1 MPYDYLGDI
10 AIADVAFRAWAP
22 SLDEAFVAAG
32 DALMNVMVGDLDS
45 IQPRTQRSI
54 HLNGETVEELL
65 FDFLQELI
73 YYKDAERLLL
83 RVEEVEIHGRG
94 GVLRLSAEAVGES
107 IAADRHDLIADV
119 KAVTLHR
126 FQLEEADDG
135 WQSVVVVDI

>member
-10 AIADVAFRAWAP
+10 AIADVAFRAWA
-22 SLDEAFVAAG
+22 SSMEEAFVAAG
-32 DALMNVMVGDLDS
+32 EALMNVMVTNLDS
-45 IQPRTQRSI
+45 IQPRTQRTI
-54 HLNGETVEELL
+54 RLDGDTAEGLL

-83 RVEEVEIHGRG
+83 RVEEVEIHARG
-94 GVLRLSAEAVGES
+94 GILRLCAEAVGEPVT
-107 IAADRHDLIADV
+107 AGRHDLIADV

-126 FQLEEADDG
+126 FQLEETGDG